1 MKKTEGSESATA
13 AGCPSETE
21 LAGKADICEGCP
33 GQALC
38 KQQGG
43 RDPDQDIL
51 DTRMKAIKH
60 KILILSGKGGVGKS
74 SVAACLS
81 MALAEL
87 SHKVGVVDLDIC
99 GPSIPKLLAVEGRE
113 VINSQWGWKPLISP
127 HHDVKVMSVGS
138 LLEQSDNA
146 VIWRGPRKT
155 ALIRRFLK
163 DTFWGRLDVL
173 ICDTPPGTSDEH
185 LTVVK
190 AMKSTNPDGAV
201 IVTTPQEVAIATIR
215 KELNF
220 CRKMGVP
227 VIGIVENMSG
237 YVCPCCQERTNIFSS
252 GAGERLARE
261 YSVPFLGRIPI
272 DQHLVQCCEEGSSIF
287 KSHPESPA
295 ASALLQVA
303 QAVMGEVTR

>member
-1 MKKTEGSESATA
+1 MEKTEGSESATA
-13 AGCPSETE
+13 TGCPSETE
-21 LAGKADICEGCP
+21 LAGKADMCKGCP

-38 KQQGG
+38 RQQGG
-43 RDPDQDIL
+43 RDPDQELL
-51 DTRMKAIKH
+51 DTRMRAVKH

-87 SHKVGVVDLDIC
+87 S
-99 GPSIPKLLAVEGRE
+99 
-113 VINSQWGWKPLISP
+113 Q
-127 HHDVKVMSVGS
+127 KVMSVGS

-190 AMKSTNPDGAV
+190 AMKGADPDGAV

-220 CRKMGVP
+220 CRKLGVR
-227 VIGIVENMSG
+227 VIGVVENLSG
-237 YVCPCCQERTNIFSS
+237 FVCPCCQERTDIFST
-252 GAGERLARE
+252 GAGERLAEE
-261 YSVPFLGRIPI
+261 YRVPFLGRIPI
-272 DQHLVQCCEEGSSIF
+272 DQLTPVPSSCPYLPSITAD
-287 KSHPESPA
+287 PA
-295 ASALLQVA
+295 NLLTPA
-303 QAVMGEVTR
+303 WD